1 MTGAPNTGVESIITQ
16 TSRRCYS
23 LEEDT
28 IWLFITTL
36 QTIAQDFI
44 KEAQAKYKDKIV
56 VEVNIICILLASP
69 LLLDIIVTSKALADP
84 SNNIL
89 HVHFKSGGLS

>member
-1 MTGAPNTGVESIITQ
+1 M
-16 TSRRCYS
+16 
-23 LEEDT
+23 
-28 IWLFITTL
+28 

-44 KEAQAKYKDKIV
+44 KEAQAKYKDKIE

-69 LLLDIIVTSKALADP
+69 LLLGIIVTAKALDGP

-89 HVHFKSGGLS
+89 NIHFKSGDSS

>member
-1 MTGAPNTGVESIITQ
+1 M
-16 TSRRCYS
+16 
-23 LEEDT
+23 
-28 IWLFITTL
+28 

-69 LLLDIIVTSKALADP
+69 LLLDIIVTAKALAGL

-89 HVHFKSGGLS
+89 NVHFKSGGSS